1 MSGPTIDSL
10 VAGAGEL
17 ASLPDSWMRVD
28 AVLAHPASTSAQIAD
43 AIASDPGLSV
53 RLLRMAN
60 SPLFGVSQ
68 KVERLSQA
76 VHLIGTRQL
85 RELALAAS
93 VIDMLAGD
101 GRGERMQAFLRRSTA
116 AALFARA
123 LASRRREPNIERFF
137 VAGLLHD
144 IGCFITELADPAL
157 TAADQKAA
165 RVRAEPIERI
175 EQAARGFDH
184 AALGAALIERW
195 RLPTSLSESVA
206 WHHEP
211 SRATSHRIEA
221 ALVHL
226 ASVSV
231 DLLGLGA
238 EGMVCTPLDPRAW
251 EQSGLDPAELRSVI
265 AEMDVSL
272 APMLSILLGTP
283 A

>member
-1 MSGPTIDSL
+1 MSLPTIDSL

-68 KVERLSQA
+68 RVERLSQA

-93 VIDMLAGD
+93 VIDLLAGD
-101 GRGERMQAFLRRSTA
+101 GRSDRMHAYLRRSTA

-144 IGCFITELADPAL
+144 IGSFILELADPAL
-157 TAADQKAA
+157 AAADLKTA
-165 RVRAEPIERI
+165 RASGEPVERV
-175 EQAARGFDH
+175 ERAARGFDH
-184 AALGAALIERW
+184 AGLGAALIERW
-195 RLPTSLSESVA
+195 RLPASLSEPVA

-211 SRATSHRIEA
+211 SGAPTHRIEA
-221 ALVHL
+221 AVVHL
-226 ASVSV
+226 ASVAV

-238 EGMVCTPLDPRAW
+238 AGLVCTPLDPRAW
-251 EQSGLDPAELRSVI
+251 EVSGLAPAELAPI
-265 AEMDVSL
+265 TAEMDASL
-272 APMLSILLGTP
+272 TPMLSILLGT
-283 A
+283 AA